1 MTDRS
6 RTDVDDYEFQERIE
20 KTEYLVE
27 ADSYAQHHLWQE
39 WSKEAGKMGYKGP
52 YEHPRYTWEQMNPGC
67 GEQVGTLDDRP
78 VMLSLFWNRI
88 GGALICFYCG
98 MSQVV
103 DHKMIETYLDEKFK
117 GIKRTDAMNFHH
129 IVGHLEE
136 RDPGH
141 VVELEQ
147 SKRVFGQ
154 AALESFQNEGILT
167 TRLMSEFSMEQVRRE
182 RRPTDPDAA
191 AVMVQLADIKQRL
204 DEAIEEFAEKVWGAW
219 LKTYYRE
226 QEFRG
231 LEANS
236 GNVNLL
242 VWGCAGRVMLS
253 LRRRD
258 YEDEA
263 LHVTLIGA
271 DGKGDGERLGLQGI
285 NFHCEK
291 AIQLVQDATK
301 NGPSLESDIRPND
314 KIGMG

>member
-1 MTDRS
+1 
-6 RTDVDDYEFQERIE
+6 VDDYEFNERIE
-20 KTEYLVE
+20 KTGYLVE

-39 WSKEAGKMGYKGP
+39 WSKKAQRMGFVTP
-52 YEHPRYTWEQMNPGC
+52 DERPHFTWEQMSPGC
-67 GEQVGTLDDRP
+67 AEHVGNIDERP

-88 GGALICFYCG
+88 GGALICFYYG
-98 MSQVV
+98 QSQVV
-103 DHKMIETYLDEKFK
+103 DHKMIEEYLDEKFK

-129 IVGHLEE
+129 VVGHLQE

-154 AALESFQNEGILT
+154 AALEAFQNEGTLT
-167 TRLMSEFSMEQVRRE
+167 TRLVSEFSMEQVRRE
-182 RRPTDPDAA
+182 RRPSDAETH
-191 AVMVQLADIKQRL
+191 AVMVQLGDVKQRL
-204 DEAIEEFAEKVWGAW
+204 DDAINEFAEKVWASW

-226 QEFRG
+226 NEYRG

-258 YEDEA
+258 YDDES

-271 DGKGDGERLGLQGI
+271 DGKRDGERLGLQGI

-291 AIQLVQDATK
+291 AIQLVQEASRL
-301 NGPSLESDIRPND
+301 GPSLETDIRPND
-314 KIGMG
+314 KVGMG